1 MKNTSYIIMWLTIF
15 LVLILAMVLALVLLL
30 LAELYC
36 SPLIHRHR
44 RRQLN
49 LPTTTAATTT
59 GNNSLTH
66 SPQHTHVSDPLHD
79 TEKQL
84 PDQSLP
90 ETQHTV
96 QKGCGLT
103 DSVNGCS
110 LIYISN
116 PIYGG
121 DGNGTPFETPD
132 SSPSRLETEDCSS
145 SGDDEKEEVSS
156 NVVGTM
162 MEKKKKVCVKDVGLL
177 GTSGSDNTN
186 GVSSCSLTTPCTSPS
201 L

>member
-44 RRQLN
+44 RRQLT
-49 LPTTTAATTT
+49 PPTT

-79 TEKQL
+79 TEKQQL

-90 ETQHTV
+90 ETQQTV

-162 MEKKKKVCVKDVGLL
+162 KKKKKVCVKDVGLL
-177 GTSGSDNTN
+177 GISGSDTN
-186 GVSSCSLTTPCTSPS
+186 GVSSSCSLTTPCTSPS